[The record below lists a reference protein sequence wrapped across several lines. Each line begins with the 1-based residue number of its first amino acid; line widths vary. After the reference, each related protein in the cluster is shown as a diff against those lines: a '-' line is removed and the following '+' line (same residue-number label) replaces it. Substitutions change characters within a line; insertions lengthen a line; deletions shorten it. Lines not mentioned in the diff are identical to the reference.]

1 MKSKLV
7 HYAGNVQGVGFRA
20 TASRT
25 ARDYPVTGWV
35 RNLPDGRV
43 QLLVEGPN
51 EAVEAFLQEVRDRW
65 KGDIRDEQIDDQEA
79 TGAYQRFG
87 IVP

>member
-1 MKSKLV
+1 MKAKLV
-7 HYAGNVQGVGFRA
+7 HYAGNVQGVGFRV

-43 QLLVEGPN
+43 QLLVEGPD
-51 EAVEAFLQEVRDRW
+51 EAVESFLQDVRDRW
-65 KGDIRDEQIDDQEA
+65 RGDIRDEQIDEQEP
-79 TGAYQRFG
+79 TGAYERFG